1 MPGYNSAMRN
11 GITDYI
17 ASQVAGGVLTVLDAA
32 NVVLATHSTVPSFP
46 AASNGSTSLT
56 TIPDDTIDAS
66 GIATKVR
73 VTKGGVINEYTVAA
87 GEVTFGDNNYVVG
100 GTSKVTNLTIAYPT
114 GGL

>member
-1 MPGYNSAMRN
+1 MPGYNPAMRN
-11 GITDYI
+11 SITDHI
-17 ASQVAGGVLTVLDAA
+17 AAQVAGGVLTVMDAA

-46 AASNGSTSLT
+46 PAANGTTSVT
-56 TIPDDTIDAS
+56 TIPNDVIDVS

-73 VTKGGVINEYTVAA
+73 VTKGGIINEYTVAA

-100 GTSKVTNLTIAYPT
+100 GESRVTNLTIAYPT

>member
-11 GITDYI
+11 SITDHI

-32 NVVLATHSTVPSFP
+32 NIVLATHSTVPAFP
-46 AASNGSTSLT
+46 AASNGTTSVT
-56 TIPDDTIDAS
+56 TIPNDVIDVA
-66 GIATKVR
+66 GTATKIR
-73 VTKGGVINEYTVAA
+73 VTKGGIVNEYTVAA